1 MNDKTMTKQY
11 FIELADYNIWAND
24 IVCSWLEQI
33 SDEQWNQ
40 KIVSS
45 FESIQQTVLH
55 IISAETAWAERLQK
69 KEKVAWLQV
78 EHKGNDKDEHI
89 ALWKNAS
96 KQLKNFIESF
106 DESKMNDALTFKRF
120 NGEENTMQYYE
131 IFAHTFNHST
141 YHRGQ
146 VVTMLRQA
154 GFTDVKSTDL
164 LGFYRIKQL
173 TKN

>member
-1 MNDKTMTKQY
+1 MTKSY
-11 FIELADYNIWAND
+11 FIELAEYNIWAND

-33 SDEQWNQ
+33 NDEQWNQ

-45 FESIQQTVLH
+45 FDSIQQTVLH
-55 IISAETAWAERLQK
+55 IISAETAWLDRLQK
-69 KEKVAWLQV
+69 KEKVRWLQK
-78 EHKGNDKDEHI
+78 EYNGSKDEHI
-89 ALWKNAS
+89 ALWKDVS
-96 KQLKNFIESF
+96 KQLKNSIESF
-106 DESKMNDALTFKRF
+106 DETKMNDMLTFKRF
-120 NGEENTMQYYE
+120 NGEENTMKYYE
-131 IFAHTFNHST
+131 VFAHTFNHST

-154 GFTDVKSTDL
+154 GFTNVQSTDL